1 MKRKNIRVAWGWI
14 KSNVHLFSIQYAKEL
29 AKIKRGKE
37 ESLQKKLQVAPI
49 GFQQNREEFEEILN
63 KCKLEL
69 EKVFGEEADGLIVRS
84 RARWHEYG
92 ENSTKYFL
100 SLEKRND
107 IRKHIRKLFLSVVMK
122 KDWTLPQNIIKTCIV
137 GKSIR

>member
-1 MKRKNIRVAWGWI
+1 MKTYLEVWKNEEKEFSDKRVAWGWI
-14 KSNVHLFSIQYAKEL
+14 ESNVHLFSIQYAKEL

-37 ESLQKKLQVAPI
+37 ESLQKKLQVAQI
-49 GFQQNREEFEEILN
+49 GFQQNLREEFEEILN

-69 EKVFGEEADGLIVRS
+69 EKVFGEKANGLIVRS

-100 SLEKRND
+100 SLEK
-107 IRKHIRKLFLSVVMK
+107 K
-122 KDWTLPQNIIKTCIV
+122 KRDKETY
-137 GKSIR
+137 